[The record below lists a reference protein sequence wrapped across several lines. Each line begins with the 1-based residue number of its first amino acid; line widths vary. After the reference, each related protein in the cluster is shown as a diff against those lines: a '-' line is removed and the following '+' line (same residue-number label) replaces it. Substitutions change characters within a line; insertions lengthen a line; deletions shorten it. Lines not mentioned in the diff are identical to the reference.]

1 MFSGDSV
8 EKKVQVLSGGEKS
21 RLALARMLLNPVNL
35 LILDEP
41 TNHLDMQAKNILK
54 NALAAFNGTLIIVS
68 HDREFLK
75 GLTDKVYEFT
85 NKNLKQYFG
94 DVYDFLE
101 AKNMQSLDD
110 LGMNSRKAIVKQSA
124 AEAKK
129 ERIRK
134 HEAAKA
140 LEKQIRKIANR
151 VSKSEKRIDE
161 LEQQIETWNGVMAAP
176 DFYSSHPNPNGLM
189 NDYTQAKKDLETE
202 MENWENYTIELEELR
217 EQQEK

>member
-1 MFSGDSV
+1 M
-8 EKKVQVLSGGEKS
+8 
-21 RLALARMLLNPVNL
+21 
-35 LILDEP
+35 
-41 TNHLDMQAKNILK
+41 K

-110 LGMNSRKAIVKQSA
+110 LGMNSRTAIVKQSA

-134 HEAAKA
+134 HEAAMA
-140 LEKQIRKIANR
+140 LEKQIRKIDNR

-161 LEQQIETWNGVMAAP
+161 LEQQIEKWNYIMAEP

>member
-1 MFSGDSV
+1 
-8 EKKVQVLSGGEKS
+8 
-21 RLALARMLLNPVNL
+21 
-35 LILDEP
+35 
-41 TNHLDMQAKNILK
+41 
-54 NALAAFNGTLIIVS
+54 
-68 HDREFLK
+68 
-75 GLTDKVYEFT
+75 
-85 NKNLKQYFG
+85 
-94 DVYDFLE
+94 
-101 AKNMQSLDD
+101 
-110 LGMNSRKAIVKQSA
+110 MNSRKAIVKQSA